1 MIARVQVRFGPPAGT
16 CRTYS
21 ATLVYAITQG
31 AVVADQVRLGGIP
44 DAIVASYWHTNEGL
58 AHQC

>member
-21 ATLVYAITQG
+21 ATLVYVITQG

-44 DAIVASYWHTNEGL
+44 DAIMA
-58 AHQC
+58 